1 MERKIREEKAASE
14 VAGVDSNPI
23 ESSLVKSAQAG
34 DQKAFGQLV
43 RNHQKRLFRFIL
55 GLTGSFDQAEDV
67 VQEAFV
73 KAYSALDRFET
84 ERDFYPWL
92 ATIARNLALNQ
103 MQHDKKQ
110 ESLDRIK
117 EKGFDRAGDAPDPL
131 DSLLSS
137 ENQKRFYEALK
148 ELPVQYREVFV
159 LRHFEEMS
167 YQDIAARLKVAP
179 GTVDSR
185 LYRAR
190 QMLAEAL
197 KEFL

>member
-14 VAGVDSNPI
+14 VAGVDSNPN
-23 ESSLVKSAQAG
+23 ESSLVKSARAG
-34 DQKAFGQLV
+34 DQRAFGHLV

-73 KAYSALDRFET
+73 RAYAALDRFET

-103 MQHDKKQ
+103 MQRDRKQ
-110 ESLDRIK
+110 ESLDRIQ
-117 EKGFDRAGDAPDPL
+117 EQGFDRAGDAPDPL
-131 DSLLSS
+131 DNLLSS
-137 ENQKRFYEALK
+137 ENQKRFYGALK

-167 YQDIAARLKVAP
+167 YQDIAAKLKIAP